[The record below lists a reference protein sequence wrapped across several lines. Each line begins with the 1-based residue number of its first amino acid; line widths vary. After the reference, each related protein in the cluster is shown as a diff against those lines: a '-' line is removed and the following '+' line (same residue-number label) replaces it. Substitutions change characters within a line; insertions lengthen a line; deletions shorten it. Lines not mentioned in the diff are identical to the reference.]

1 MLRYAL
7 MATVLLAP
15 AASLAQAVD
24 PAAVAQSGVLRGTM
38 EGHAQRDRAR
48 QRGERAQP
56 ALSDACRNA
65 WKRRD
70 QMSREERRRLYDR
83 CPR

>member
-1 MLRYAL
+1 MLRSVIPL
-7 MATVLLAP
+7 VVLLAP
-15 AASLAQAVD
+15 AAASAQAID
-24 PAAVAQSGVLRGTM
+24 PAAVAQSGVIRGTM
-38 EGHAQRDRAR
+38 EGHAQRNRAR

-70 QMSREERRRLYDR
+70 QMSREERRRLYEL

>member
-1 MLRYAL
+1 MLRLA
-7 MATVLLAP
+7 MTATLLLAP
-15 AASLAQAVD
+15 GAALAQAID
-24 PAAVAQSGVLRGTM
+24 PAAVAQSGVIRGTM

-56 ALSDACRNA
+56 ALSQACREA
-65 WKRRD
+65 WKRRE
-70 QMSREERRRLYDR
+70 QMSREQRQRLYER